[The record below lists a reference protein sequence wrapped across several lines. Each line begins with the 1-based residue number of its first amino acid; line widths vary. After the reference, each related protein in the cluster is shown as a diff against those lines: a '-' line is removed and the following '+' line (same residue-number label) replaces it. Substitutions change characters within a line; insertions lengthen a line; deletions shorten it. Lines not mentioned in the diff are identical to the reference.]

1 MPQKSKKTPTS
12 PQAKSVKAPKEF
24 AVPQSTHA
32 AAAKTRQASQ
42 EKLGEAAKVT
52 QRHFALINEIPR
64 GSRIGTTDLQHRLQ
78 LLGFDIHLRTL
89 QRDLIYL
96 SQIFP
101 IEHDNSNPKGWS
113 FKPEA
118 ELSSFPK
125 MSVSEAVVF
134 TLAEQNLQDLLPKS
148 LMRQLRPWFEL
159 ARKQLSTPQGHWAD
173 QVRYLPASQP
183 LIGPEIHESVQDAVY
198 ESLIKKKT
206 LLIDYHKRRESK
218 PKSYELQVLAV
229 VQRGASMYLIAKDL
243 SALQINHN
251 DLNLNLEPNKMF
263 ALHRIESASLSDRG
277 TLPVNFDLDEYLSF
291 GNMDFLA
298 PDIAEGPI
306 QIELHFTLGAGFSL
320 TENRISLDQTTET
333 LDDKIIVR
341 ATVTPTQQLVWWL
354 RGFGSGLLEV
364 HPEKLRLAVEA

>member
-1 MPQKSKKTPTS
+1 MPIKSKKTPAPT
-12 PQAKSVKAPKEF
+12 PAKLPKALKQP
-24 AVPQSTHA
+24 A
-32 AAAKTRQASQ
+32 ASQ
-42 EKLGEAAKVT
+42 SKHSAATSETRHDKLGEAAKVT
-52 QRHFALINEIPR
+52 QRHFALVNEIPR
-64 GSRIGTTDLQHRLQ
+64 GSRIGTTDLQTRLQ
-78 LLGFDIHLRTL
+78 LLGFDVHLRTL

-113 FKPEA
+113 FKAEA

-206 LLIDYHKRRESK
+206 LLIDYRKRRESE

-243 SALQINHN
+243 SSLDRADQT
-251 DLNLNLEPNKMF
+251 DLNQEPSKMF
-263 ALHRIESASLSDRG
+263 ALHRIESATPSDRNI
-277 TLPVNFDLDEYLSF
+277 LAVNFDLDDYLSV

-306 QIELHFTLGAGFSL
+306 PIELHFTQSAGFSL

-333 LDDKIIVR
+333 LGDRIIVK

-354 RGFGSGLLEV
+354 RGFGGGLLEV
-364 HPEKLRLAVEA
+364 HPEKLRLAVDA

>member
-1 MPQKSKKTPTS
+1 MPQKSKKVPTS
-12 PQAKSVKAPKEF
+12 PQAKSIKAPKQP
-24 AVPQSTHA
+24 AVPQSKH

-52 QRHFALINEIPR
+52 KRHFALINEIPR

-78 LLGFDIHLRTL
+78 LLGFDVHLRTL

-206 LLIDYHKRRESK
+206 LLIDYHKRRESE

-306 QIELHFTLGAGFSL
+306 QIELQFTLGAGFSL